1 MPATVT
7 IDLSAIPEAQREAVA
22 AVLRERD
29 ALREANKRLEH
40 LVAELNH
47 A

>member
-29 ALREANKRLEH
+29 ALREANN
-40 LVAELNH
+40 V
-47 A
+47 